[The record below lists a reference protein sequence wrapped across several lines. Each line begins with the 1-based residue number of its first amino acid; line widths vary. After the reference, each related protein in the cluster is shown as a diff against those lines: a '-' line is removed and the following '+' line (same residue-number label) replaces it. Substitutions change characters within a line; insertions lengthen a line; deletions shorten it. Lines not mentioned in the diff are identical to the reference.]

1 MEVHGATAPLDD
13 NIRSSQ
19 NDVDATILTVIVF
32 RGPGSWKQKAL
43 WDEYVVNIINNSEEQ
58 ITFDHAELIDIEGNP
73 QLSGM
78 DPWMLEETSKE
89 NWKHYGE
96 AGLSLTMGSL
106 GTAGAAGT
114 LGVFYY
120 LGGSASAGSALAVLP
135 VVVVADV
142 VYVQVKNKKNKE
154 LVENEFSRRMIET
167 PVPIPSGESISDS
180 IFLPQTPAPESLTL
194 FFVDENYRT
203 ELLFD
208 LKESPLG
215 KFHL

>member
-19 NDVDATILTVIVF
+19 NDVDATILTVIVY

-96 AGLSLTMGSL
+96 AGLRLTMGSL
-106 GTAGAAGT
+106 GAAGT

-120 LGGSASAGSALAVLP
+120 LGGSASAGAALAPLP
-135 VVVVADV
+135 VVVVTDV
-142 VYVQVKNKKNKE
+142 VYVQVKNKKTKDWLKMS
-154 LVENEFSRRMIET
+154 LV
-167 PVPIPSGESISDS
+167 GE
-180 IFLPQTPAPESLTL
+180 
-194 FFVDENYRT
+194 
-203 ELLFD
+203 
-208 LKESPLG
+208 
-215 KFHL
+215 